1 MKVKFVY
8 TPEWDE
14 VTAVFVDEREGK
26 PIPYLLCYSHI
37 GQHSG
42 CSWEWAKQ
50 QQPATFEQYAPLLAE
65 LQSIGYEVGFNVP
78 IEPFT
83 TWEYPTNEV
92 GKFRQGDVI
101 IDHEGEV
108 SIILQIHSDGEF
120 RGDANGNGCEGRYA
134 TLEEITS
141 QRPEILVY
149 L

>member
-1 MKVKFVY
+1 MKVKFVF
-8 TPEWDE
+8 TPEYNE
-14 VTAVFVDEREGK
+14 VTAVFVDSVWPNGV
-26 PIPYLLCYSHI
+26 IDMYAHI
-37 GQHSG
+37 GQHGAGSN
-42 CSWEWAKQ
+42 EWFEQ
-50 QQPATFEQYAPLLAE
+50 QQPATLEQYAPLLAE

-78 IEPFT
+78 IAPFT
-83 TWEYPTNEV
+83 RWSYDSFDT

-101 IDHEGEV
+101 IDEQGEV
-108 SIILQIHSDGEF
+108 SVVLQVHSDGEF

>member
-1 MKVKFVY
+1 MKVKFVF
-8 TPEWDE
+8 TPEYNE
-14 VTAVFVDEREGK
+14 VTAVFPDQVWPNGLVDM
-26 PIPYLLCYSHI
+26 YAHI
-37 GQHSG
+37 GQHCG
-42 CSWEWAKQ
+42 GGMEWANE

-78 IEPFT
+78 IGTFT

-101 IDHEGEV
+101 IDEQGEV
-108 SIILQIHSDGEF
+108 SVVLQIHSDGEF

-141 QRPEILVY
+141 QRPEILTF

>member
-1 MKVKFVY
+1 MKVKFVF

-14 VTAVFVDEREGK
+14 VTAVFVDSIWPNGL
-26 PIPYLLCYSHI
+26 IDMYAHI
-37 GQHSG
+37 GQHGAG
-42 CSWEWAKQ
+42 CKEWVEG